1 MTIIG
6 IVAGVLLLL
15 AFGAFM
21 MRGKVRAG
29 TSAGAQTVGGQTPF
43 APPSIPAEAVVH
55 PPCKNCG
62 GFLQEMTHDGNR
74 WTWCPA
80 CRAWQDFLGKI

>member
-1 MTIIG
+1 
-6 IVAGVLLLL
+6 VLLLL
-15 AFGAFM
+15 AFVAFVV
-21 MRGKVRAG
+21 RGKVRAG
-29 TSAGAQTVGGQTPF
+29 TSAGAQTGGGQTPF
-43 APPSIPAEAVVH
+43 APPSIPSEPVVH

-80 CRAWQDFLGKI
+80 CRSWQDFLGKI